1 MSGRPSPLYR
11 IERLA
16 DHNREAFSCG
26 EPEMDRWFHETAHQ
40 HNDRGLTVVRVMIE
54 EATGTLVGFYSLSNY
69 SVLGGELPK
78 IGGKKMP
85 QRMQVPMHLL
95 GKLAVHKDYQ
105 RRGLGETLVSHAL
118 QSAKSQ
124 IGISASM
131 GVVVDALNPALV
143 SWYKGLGFMV
153 FPSDAMKLVM
163 TMIAI
168 KNVD

>member
-1 MSGRPSPLYR
+1 MG
-11 IERLA
+11 
-16 DHNREAFSCG
+16 
-26 EPEMDRWFHETAHQ
+26 RWFHETAHQ
-40 HNDRGLTVVRVMIE
+40 HNDRGLAVVQVMIE
-54 EATGTLVGFYSLSNY
+54 EETGALVGFYALGNY
-69 SVLGGELPK
+69 SILGSGLPK

-143 SWYKGLGFMV
+143 PWYKALGFV
-153 FPSDAMKLVM
+153 AFPSDPLKLVM